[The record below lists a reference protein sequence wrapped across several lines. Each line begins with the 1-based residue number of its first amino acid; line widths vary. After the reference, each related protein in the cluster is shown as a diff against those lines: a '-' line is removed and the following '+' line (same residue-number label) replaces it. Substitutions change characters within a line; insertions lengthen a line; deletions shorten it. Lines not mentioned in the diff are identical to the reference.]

1 MLIKE
6 LLLKNVLTKLKIDEK
21 YVSTFLLEWD
31 RDADDFTGTLFLNNT
46 NKTYDFCFEFN
57 LDTWFD
63 LVWIKEKDY
72 KVESKI
78 VYSIDGVK

>member
-1 MLIKE
+1 MLIKDQ
-6 LLLKNVLTKLKIDEK
+6 LLKIVLSKLKLDEK
-21 YVSTFLLEWD
+21 YVSTFLFEWD
-31 RDADDFTGTLFLNNT
+31 RNADDFTGTLFLNNT
-46 NKTYDFCFEFN
+46 NKIYDFCFEYSIDKLFE
-57 LDTWFD
+57 

>member
-6 LLLKNVLTKLKIDEK
+6 LLLKRVLSELKIAEK
-21 YVSTFLLEWD
+21 NVSTFLIQWD
-31 RDADDFTGTLFLNNT
+31 YDNDTFSGTLYLNNT
-46 NKTYDFCFEFN
+46 NKIYDFCFDFN
-57 LDTWFD
+57 PDTWYD